1 MNKYPVILGGQQG
14 QFGDCIISTVVA
26 RAIKEK
32 YPNSYYIYGI
42 NKKYWEME
50 PLFKNHPSIDKV
62 IKWEGYDNWPT
73 NNDINIINN
82 IKPDIF
88 LHPMS
93 KHPNDQFWQ
102 LLVNHQ
108 SEAATIMQGLTPPKD
123 LSCYLEK
130 YFEVPSCK
138 DYIAIS
144 PFTAWDKKN
153 ISKEKWQAIINYIVK
168 ERGFNVLQL
177 GAPNEYH
184 FKDTFYPNDGMY
196 SWPPWDYFQSVKKML
211 GCTFIITLDGGLNW
225 VSSAYSNPTL
235 ALLGHHYDGLNTS
248 KLYQPINV
256 NGYYLE
262 APKAEDITNELIFAK
277 IDEMI
282 DKYY

>member
-1 MNKYPVILGGQQG
+1 MNILFGNAGQY
-14 QFGDCIISTVVA
+14 GDLIMNTVVA

-32 YPNSYYIYGI
+32 FPESTLTMGIGNIYKEI
-42 NKKYWEME
+42 E
-50 PLFKNHPSIDKV
+50 PLFKNHPIIENTHVWDSYDK
-62 IKWEGYDNWPT
+62 WPT
-73 NNDINIINN
+73 QKDIEYFENNKYDIILNAM
-82 IKPDIF
+82 PQ
-88 LHPMS
+88 HPQNHLWY
-93 KHPNDQFWQ
+93 K
-102 LLVNHQ
+102 LINHQ
-108 SEAATIMQGLTPPKD
+108 CEAVTIMNGLTPPKD

-144 PFTAWDKKN
+144 PFTAWNKKN

-262 APKAEDITNELIFAK
+262 APKAEDIPNELIFAK